1 MLRVCATLP
10 SLLVLAGCGTILHA
24 GFNTETGSYV
34 SQIFNAR
41 SYGAAAQNWASVQ
54 DRRGLMYFANTE
66 GLLEF
71 DGVGWRLMPLP
82 GRAPTARSV
91 AIDDRGSVFVG
102 GVGEFGMLRADASG
116 TMKFISLSSR
126 LPEADRQF
134 ADIWRVLV
142 TSDGIYFSSYT
153 RLFRLNSDGSIKTWH
168 PATKFGRAFTALGA
182 LYVKTP
188 EAGLMK
194 LSGEGF
200 AAIPGGAVFAAD
212 DVTAAIPAS
221 DSAVIATAQHLYRL
235 TTARVEQLN
244 TSADAFFAKNH
255 IYSMLA
261 LPDGETMVGT
271 RRGGLALVDLSH
283 EAAIDR
289 IVTRENGLTD
299 DFVTS
304 LYADRQGGIW
314 VTGNNGIARL
324 NPGLTIL
331 GRDQNLQGETVTM
344 ARHSGALFAGTRSGL
359 FRLKA
364 SQGVPPLFSRVD
376 GINDS
381 VLALLSFNEKL
392 LAGTAHGLFEV
403 SRGQARR
410 ILDTSGSIW
419 DVASSAQ
426 DSHIIYVAGSQ
437 GVFVL
442 REAGDSWQK
451 ASQVAPPGQ
460 EFRSVVEDEDGAVWA
475 TTRGGIW
482 RIDFHQQ
489 PARIEKFGAEQNVP
503 ANWINAR
510 RLNGHV
516 VFATEKGLRRYSKS
530 DHRIAPDVSL
540 GPEFAKGSK
549 DVFNLFQDQSGNVW
563 VTGAAYHGLLM
574 KQANGYKWQPMPLLR
589 SGVQEIYWMS
599 IDDDGVCWVT
609 DEEGRL
615 FRWDRALNGNP
626 DADFHVFTRRV
637 QGAANTLYG
646 GAGKLD
652 LLSLPYAENA
662 LHFEFAAPFYEDPS
676 SVEYRF
682 QLEGN
687 DRAWSRWSH
696 QPQSD
701 YTHLPEGSY
710 RFKVQARTPH
720 GATSEDATVAFG
732 VLPPWYSTWWA
743 YTIYLICSGVVLWSA
758 VKLRTRKLVQE
769 KRQLEAIVE
778 ERTVE
783 IREQRDEIQVQQG
796 KSQALLL
803 NILPATVADE
813 LKSTGSVQPVAFDDV
828 TVCFTDFVGF
838 TLSSEQLP
846 PRKLVDSLN
855 EYFTAFDEIIARY
868 GLEKLKTIGDSY
880 MFASGLPQQRRSH
893 AVDAVLAALEM
904 VQVVK
909 NLSRKPDGAAW
920 GIRVGLHSG
929 PVVAGVVGTSK
940 FAFDIWG
947 NTVNFA
953 ARMESSGVPG
963 HVNMSE
969 RTCDLTRGLI
979 HTRARGN
986 VKIKE
991 GRELPM
997 YLALG
1002 PAMTNEEA
1010 FAERYEYEFGEKPGS
1025 VPRSYFGAAA
1035 TPEQTSGAVAL
1046 RTSA

>member
-1 MLRVCATLP
+1 
-10 SLLVLAGCGTILHA
+10 
-24 GFNTETGSYV
+24 
-34 SQIFNAR
+34 
-41 SYGAAAQNWASVQ
+41 
-54 DRRGLMYFANTE
+54 
-66 GLLEF
+66 
-71 DGVGWRLMPLP
+71 
-82 GRAPTARSV
+82 
-91 AIDDRGSVFVG
+91 
-102 GVGEFGMLRADASG
+102 
-116 TMKFISLSSR
+116 
-126 LPEADRQF
+126 
-134 ADIWRVLV
+134 
-142 TSDGIYFSSYT
+142 
-153 RLFRLNSDGSIKTWH
+153 
-168 PATKFGRAFTALGA
+168 
-182 LYVKTP
+182 
-188 EAGLMK
+188 
-194 LSGEGF
+194 
-200 AAIPGGAVFAAD
+200 
-212 DVTAAIPAS
+212 
-221 DSAVIATAQHLYRL
+221 
-235 TTARVEQLN
+235 
-244 TSADAFFAKNH
+244 
-255 IYSMLA
+255 
-261 LPDGETMVGT
+261 
-271 RRGGLALVDLSH
+271 
-283 EAAIDR
+283 
-289 IVTRENGLTD
+289 
-299 DFVTS
+299 
-304 LYADRQGGIW
+304 
-314 VTGNNGIARL
+314 
-324 NPGLTIL
+324 
-331 GRDQNLQGETVTM
+331 
-344 ARHSGALFAGTRSGL
+344 
-359 FRLKA
+359 
-364 SQGVPPLFSRVD
+364 
-376 GINDS
+376 
-381 VLALLSFNEKL
+381 
-392 LAGTAHGLFEV
+392 
-403 SRGQARR
+403 
-410 ILDTSGSIW
+410 
-419 DVASSAQ
+419 
-426 DSHIIYVAGSQ
+426 
-437 GVFVL
+437 
-442 REAGDSWQK
+442 
-451 ASQVAPPGQ
+451 
-460 EFRSVVEDEDGAVWA
+460 
-475 TTRGGIW
+475 
-482 RIDFHQQ
+482 
-489 PARIEKFGAEQNVP
+489 
-503 ANWINAR
+503 
-510 RLNGHV
+510 
-516 VFATEKGLRRYSKS
+516 
-530 DHRIAPDVSL
+530 
-540 GPEFAKGSK
+540 
-549 DVFNLFQDQSGNVW
+549 
-563 VTGAAYHGLLM
+563 
-574 KQANGYKWQPMPLLR
+574 MPLLR
-589 SGVQEIYWMS
+589 SGVREIYWMS

-609 DEEGRL
+609 DEEGKL
-615 FRWDRALNGNP
+615 FRWDPALNGNP

-652 LLSLPYAENA
+652 LLSLPYADNA

-696 QPQSD
+696 QAQSD
-701 YTHLPEGSY
+701 YTHLPQGSY

-838 TLSSEQLP
+838 TLSSEQLA

-880 MFASGLPQQRRSH
+880 MFASGLPLHRNCH

-904 VQVVK
+904 GEVVK
-909 NLSRKPDGAAW
+909 KLATKPEGAAW
-920 GIRVGLHSG
+920 GIRVGLHSS
-929 PVVAGVVGTSK
+929 PVVAGVVGTRK

-997 YLALG
+997 YLAIG
-1002 PAMTNEEA
+1002 PAMTDEKA
-1010 FAERYEYEFGEKPGS
+1010 FAERYEYEFGEKLRS
-1025 VPRSYFGAAA
+1025 IPRSYFGAAA
-1035 TPEQTSGAVAL
+1035 TPEQTSGEVAL